1 MSTALERFCLML
13 SVAIPIAE
21 VLSHMIVVEGCG
33 YPMSESVVRRD
44 AACCPVAKR
53 AAYSASPAL
62 ATTQGIM
69 EEKTCMA
76 PLMRVGSL

>member
-1 MSTALERFCLML
+1 MSTALERFYLML

-33 YPMSESVVRRD
+33 YPMIVVEGRRE
-44 AACCPVAKR
+44 AACCAAANR

-62 ATTQGIM
+62 AKTQGIM